1 MIGKQPSPMKAAV
14 LVVEDKR
21 ANSRR
26 QEHLGCV
33 AFHVPL
39 QRRLFLTK
47 THSDNPRLPTRTNDK
62 AAPPGNQQQQQP
74 PKWGTHAKHQASQ

>member
-1 MIGKQPSPMKAAV
+1 MIGIQLPMKAAA

-21 ANSRR
+21 AYTSR

-39 QRRLFLTK
+39 QRRLFSTK
-47 THSDNPRLPTRTNDK
+47 THSDNPRLPTRSNDK

-74 PKWGTHAKHQASQ
+74 PKWGTHAKHQASE